1 MSYRHPRFYRED
13 FTGFNRA
20 MQQSFNTQFTN
31 VMDYYDEKIAE
42 RKQYETDLYA
52 QADKMREEAEAAG
65 NIGSKFQEE
74 LEAEIQT
81 FLKEGLKVEATGK
94 RGGIGL
100 FGSKIEETGK
110 KSKLDL
116 DKANPNFKAE
126 ITAANGIT
134 DRAFI
139 QDLEI
144 DEDYDHGSGSYLEYA
159 SVIKGLKSNFRE
171 GGSIGFE
178 YKGDNNF
185 AMGITIN
192 NPRYDDELPVNDNK
206 FLADGKTI
214 NPDYNP

>member
-20 MQQSFNTQFTN
+20 MQQSFNTQFTS
-31 VMDYYDEKIAE
+31 VMDYYDERIAE

-65 NIGSKFQEE
+65 NIGADFQKKLEEDIQKF
-74 LEAEIQT
+74 LN
-81 FLKEGLKVEATGK
+81 EGLKVEATGK

-100 FGSKIEETGK
+100 FGSKIKETGK

-116 DKANPNFKAE
+116 DKASANFKAE

-144 DEDYDHGSGSYLEYA
+144 DEDYDHGSGSYLE
-159 SVIKGLKSNFRE
+159 SVSYTHL
-171 GGSIGFE
+171 
-178 YKGDNNF
+178 
-185 AMGITIN
+185 T
-192 NPRYDDELPVNDNK
+192 LPTTPYV
-206 FLADGKTI
+206 
-214 NPDYNP
+214 